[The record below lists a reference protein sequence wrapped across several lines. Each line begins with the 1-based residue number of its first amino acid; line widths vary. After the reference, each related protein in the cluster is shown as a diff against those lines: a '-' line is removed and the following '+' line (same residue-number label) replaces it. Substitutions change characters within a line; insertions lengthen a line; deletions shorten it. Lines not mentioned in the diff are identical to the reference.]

1 MQHEVGEV
9 GAEHTGRVAL
19 RLADRAGVL
28 EQRAQFLHRDR
39 QVAAQQPLPEVVVEG
54 ASRRRLEEGDTAG
67 VGRGV
72 PGVLVGVVEAAQRPE
87 ERRQHGFPVGAGG
100 GGDAARDE
108 ARGVLQWPDVAHDRL
123 GHPQRQ
129 VPYALVGHHQE
140 DRQVPETAA
149 DPAQHGAAARGPVEG
164 AARPGEGASRRGERG
179 AGPVTGGPG
188 KVPGHQR
195 SRETSLG
202 AQYRVR
208 VLRRDR
214 PPDFEAA
221 RLDRVPD
228 LPQLLGPGA
237 LAPRV
242 FRYRDQDPAVGHA
255 FPALHAPRR
264 RPWPPRPV
272 SWRRT
277 GQSGGRDAN
286 HRYGGNRRFEV
297 DARTPD
303 PPPGTVFQPAA
314 TPHACHRE
322 PENAAGPVQGA
333 AV

>member
-1 MQHEVGEV
+1 MPGHRALGERVRGDPGRHRVCGDLGRGQRSRQAVAVAGGDHVDRPGARDDQAVQHGLVAVAVHQRDLVAGDAEMADQAVARGVAVQHEVGEV

-28 EQRAQFLHRDR
+28 EQRAQFLDRDR

-72 PGVLVGVVEAAQRPE
+72 PGVFVGVVEAAQCPE

-108 ARGVLQWPDVAHDRL
+108 ARGVLQRPDVAHDRL

-149 DPAQHGAAARGPVEG
+149 DPVQHGAATRGPVEG
-164 AARPGEGASRRGERG
+164 AARPGECASRRGERG

-195 SRETSLG
+195 RRQTSLG
-202 AQYRVR
+202 AQYGVR
-208 VLRRDR
+208 VLRRDL

-228 LPQLLGPGA
+228 LP
-237 LAPRV
+237 
-242 FRYRDQDPAVGHA
+242 
-255 FPALHAPRR
+255 
-264 RPWPPRPV
+264 
-272 SWRRT
+272 
-277 GQSGGRDAN
+277 
-286 HRYGGNRRFEV
+286 
-297 DARTPD
+297 
-303 PPPGTVFQPAA
+303 
-314 TPHACHRE
+314 
-322 PENAAGPVQGA
+322 
-333 AV
+333 